1 MTEKLFK
8 DCICLCLFQTQ
19 VFFSALKTSQSVLPD
34 SVVTFNMCN
43 ANMREGM
50 DARTGE
56 FTTPVTGIYSFTF
69 TGFMDDVSNDALEV
83 FVLKNSAEQQ
93 KIFNTGSLMLQLMQ
107 GDVISLKTTAE
118 SSGTWSMSFTGQ
130 SLKLDG

>member
-1 MTEKLFK
+1 
-8 DCICLCLFQTQ
+8 
-19 VFFSALKTSQSVLPD
+19 
-34 SVVTFNMCN
+34 MCN

-56 FTTPVTGIYSFTF
+56 FTTPVSGIYSFTF
-69 TGFMDDVSNDALEV
+69 TGFMDDVSNDVLEV

-118 SSGTWSMSFTGQ
+118 SSGTWSKSFTGQ
-130 SLKLDG
+130 SLKVDG

>member
-1 MTEKLFK
+1 M
-8 DCICLCLFQTQ
+8 
-19 VFFSALKTSQSVLPD
+19 
-34 SVVTFNMCN
+34 VTFDRCN
-43 ANMREGM
+43 ANMCEGM
-50 DARTGE
+50 DASTGE
-56 FTTPVTGIYSFTF
+56 FTTPVSGIYSFTF
-69 TGFMDDVSNDALEV
+69 TGFKDDVSNDVLEV

>member
-1 MTEKLFK
+1 M
-8 DCICLCLFQTQ
+8 
-19 VFFSALKTSQSVLPD
+19 
-34 SVVTFNMCN
+34 VTFDRCN
-43 ANMREGM
+43 ANMCEGM

-56 FTTPVTGIYSFTF
+56 FTTPVSGIYSFTF
-69 TGFMDDVSNDALEV
+69 TGFKDDVSTDDVLEV

-130 SLKLDG
+130 SLKVDG